1 MTNIRL
7 DSTAS
12 SSQGDCGRA
21 SASLTTAEKKY
32 TFLNIS
38 HPKEATTY
46 KVKKVVK
53 RVVMKDYNEKKRQRQ
68 DSTTEPPAGGS
79 REHEPAQPASKK
91 KRKLSDDGSQHMDRQ
106 VAPDTSQRLPAP
118 QSKQKRGEDTA
129 HHQRLTEA
137 EKLAIQELVKPRRG
151 NSGYLS
157 AFWISLLRK
166 PIGSACEPFK
176 AMYQIGNPRINVE
189 VLKTYCSQTFGTQA
203 MELSWSPGL
212 TRSFQAFI
220 STLSIASAHMEAM
233 QGAEMNGR
241 DGTESEVT
249 GTIRSETELSME
261 RINNDR
267 CDLHF
272 APCDENLMSVVHLL
286 CAELI
291 SGDPDRMDFLAARMF
306 EMVSQRG
313 GLYGLGVS
321 RVLAAILTT

>member
-1 MTNIRL
+1 
-7 DSTAS
+7 
-12 SSQGDCGRA
+12 
-21 SASLTTAEKKY
+21 
-32 TFLNIS
+32 
-38 HPKEATTY
+38 
-46 KVKKVVK
+46 
-53 RVVMKDYNEKKRQRQ
+53 MKDYNEKKRQSQ
-68 DSTTEPPAGGS
+68 DSITEPPTGVLH
-79 REHEPAQPASKK
+79 EHDPAQPTSKK
-91 KRKLSDDGSQHMDRQ
+91 KRKLSDDGSQHMERQ

-118 QSKQKRGEDTA
+118 QSKRKRGEDTA
-129 HHQRLTEA
+129 YHQHLTEA
-137 EKLAIQELVKPRRG
+137 EKLANQPFLQELVKPLRG

-157 AFWISLLRK
+157 AFWISLLQN

-203 MELSWSPGL
+203 MELSWSPEL
-212 TRSFQAFI
+212 TKSFQAFI
-220 STLSIASAHMEAM
+220 STLSISSAHMEAM
-233 QGAEMNGR
+233 QGAELNGR

-249 GTIRSETELSME
+249 GAIRSETELSME
-261 RINNDR
+261 RINDDR
-267 CDLHF
+267 CDLHY

-291 SGDPDRMDFLAARMF
+291 SGHPGRMNFLAARMF